1 MGDFNKIR
9 FRHERSSNYGCDSS
23 MEDFNS
29 FIRELTLF
37 EFPLGGRKFTWVSDD
52 DSSLSKLYRFMVY
65 GTFMD
70 KWRMATATI
79 LPKRFSD
86 HSPIVLL
93 NDSFAFGPTPFRFFT
108 SWLHLEG
115 LDSVVKKT
123 WENSSSEGT
132 FDKRLAQELKDA
144 KNDIE
149 SWKADLKR
157 KENEEYQLLLK
168 KN

>member
-52 DSSLSKLYRFMVY
+52 DISLSKLDRFMVY

-70 KWRMATATI
+70 KWRMVTATI
-79 LPKRFSD
+79 LQEE
-86 HSPIVLL
+86 V
-93 NDSFAFGPTPFRFFT
+93 FG
-108 SWLHLEG
+108 S
-115 LDSVVKKT
+115 
-123 WENSSSEGT
+123 
-132 FDKRLAQELKDA
+132 
-144 KNDIE
+144 
-149 SWKADLKR
+149 
-157 KENEEYQLLLK
+157 
-168 KN
+168 